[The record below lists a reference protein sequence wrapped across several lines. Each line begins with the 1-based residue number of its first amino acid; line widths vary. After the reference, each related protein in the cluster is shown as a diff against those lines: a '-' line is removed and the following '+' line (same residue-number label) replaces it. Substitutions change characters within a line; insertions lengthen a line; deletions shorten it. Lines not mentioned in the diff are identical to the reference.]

1 MWILLSVVAA
11 LAASVLLA
19 AWLAYRKAFY
29 SSPRHR
35 EELTD
40 AINTQIILRY
50 RYSAGVA
57 QYNLSDDNDAKAAV
71 ELLGNPE
78 EYSRILREQDTAR
91 QHDRDE

>member
-1 MWILLSVVAA
+1 MADIRRLERA
-11 LAASVLLA
+11 LQGDMESNL
-19 AWLAYRKAFY
+19 R
-29 SSPRHR
+29 RHR
-35 EELTD
+35 EELMD

-50 RYSAGVA
+50 RYSAGVT

-78 EYSRILREQDTAR
+78 EYSRILREQDTTR